1 MPLLSR
7 SATSRHD
14 TQWWLPRL
22 LVFLITCRFLLLIF
36 APHYDP
42 SESRYAEISRK
53 MVETGNWLTPQFD
66 YGVPFWAK
74 PPLSMWMS
82 ALGIQIFGANE
93 FGSRIFIFLAAMIVL
108 ALVAKAARREY
119 GKKSGVAAAA
129 MLMGMPLFFYCS
141 AAVMTDL
148 ALVLGT
154 TLSMVAFRQAML
166 SPSKGWGYGFFI
178 GLAIGLL
185 AKGPLAL
192 VLSMPP
198 IVAWIVLTGLWRRAW
213 TNLPWISGCF
223 LMLLIAV
230 PWYLMAEKRTPGF
243 LDYFIVGE
251 HWKRFTVKG
260 WKGDLY
266 GSGHP
271 ITPGAIWFF
280 ALVTTLPWCV
290 GLFAVPLRQWKNL
303 RSWALDGEG
312 RGAYWLLWAL
322 CPLVF
327 FTPARNVI
335 LPYPLPALPALALI
349 LVDISWRRSNAGT
362 HTGIHPL
369 HPGILGVSAALTGF
383 VVLAVMLMP
392 SASFQGSERNL
403 VKRFARDKQP
413 GDQLTYYGSRKYSAE
428 FYTQGKVL
436 LAKTVDELRS
446 QLDAPGRLFLQT
458 NPKRLSKFPSETQ
471 ARFTAVETFSDEST
485 LYVEQ
490 NATPEGKRLTPPPH
504 VIHL

>member
-1 MPLLSR
+1 MPQNHPATRSR
-7 SATSRHD
+7 D
-14 TQWWLPRL
+14 TQWWLTRL
-22 LVFLITCRFLLLIF
+22 LGFLIISRFLLLIIT
-36 APHYDP
+36 PHYDP

-82 ALGIQIFGANE
+82 ALGIQLFGANE

-119 GKKSGVAAAA
+119 GEKYGVVAAA

-148 ALVLGT
+148 ALALGT
-154 TLSMVAFRQAML
+154 TLAMVAFRQAML

-192 VLSMPP
+192 VLSVPP
-198 IVAWIVLTGLWRRAW
+198 IVGWIVLTGHWRRAW
-213 TNLPWISGCF
+213 TNIPWISGSF

-230 PWYLMAEKRTPGF
+230 PWYVMAEKSTPGF

-271 ITPGAIWFF
+271 IAPGAIWFF
-280 ALVTTLPWCV
+280 ALVTTLPWCL
-290 GLFAVPLRQWKNL
+290 GLWAVPFRKWKSLRA
-303 RSWALDGEG
+303 WALEGEG
-312 RGAYWLLWAL
+312 RGAYWLLWTL

-335 LPYPLPALPALALI
+335 LPYPLPALPALVLI
-349 LVDISWRRSNAGT
+349 LVDISWRRKNAGKQM
-362 HTGIHPL
+362 GFHPL
-369 HPGILGVSAALTGF
+369 HPCILWVSAGLTGM
-383 VVLAVMLMP
+383 VVFAILLMP
-392 SASFQGSERNL
+392 SASFQVSQRDL
-403 VKRFARDKQP
+403 VKRFTRDKQP
-413 GDQLTYYGSRKYSAE
+413 GDQLTIYQSRRYSAE

-436 LAKTVDELRS
+436 LTKTADDLRN
-446 QLDAPGRLFLQT
+446 QLDAPGRLFLQI
-458 NPKRLSKFPSETQ
+458 NPKRLKKLPVETQ
-471 ARFTAVETFSDEST
+471 ARLTEVETFSKEST

-490 NATPEGKRLTPPPH
+490 NAASAGK
-504 VIHL
+504 

>member
-1 MPLLSR
+1 MHSD
-7 SATSRHD
+7 SAVSSPRGIYG
-14 TQWWLPRL
+14 WLARL
-22 LVFLITCRFLLLIF
+22 LVFLIVCRFVLLIV

-66 YGVPFWAK
+66 YGVPFWGK

-82 ALGIQIFGANE
+82 AVGIQIFGPNE
-93 FGSRIFIFLAAMIVL
+93 FGSRIFIFLAAMVVL
-108 ALVAKAARREY
+108 LLVAKAARREY
-119 GKKSGVAAAA
+119 GDKSGLAAATI
-129 MLMGMPLFFYCS
+129 LMGMPLFFYCS

-154 TLSMVAFRQAML
+154 TLAMVAFRQTLL
-166 SPSKGWGYGFFI
+166 SSSKGWGYGVFI

-192 VLSMPP
+192 VIAMPP
-198 IVAWIVLTGLWRRAW
+198 IVGWVMLTGLWRRAW
-213 TNLPWISGCF
+213 TNVPWISGSV

-230 PWYLMAEKRTPGF
+230 PWYVMAEKRTPGF

-266 GSGHP
+266 GSGHAV
-271 ITPGAIWFF
+271 TPGAIWFF
-280 ALVTTLPWCV
+280 AVVTSIPWCL
-290 GLFAVPLRQWKNL
+290 GLIGVPFRQWKKS
-303 RSWALDGEG
+303 RSWALEADG
-312 RGAYWLLWAL
+312 RGAYWLLWTL
-322 CPLVF
+322 WPLVF

-335 LPYPLPALPALALI
+335 LPYPLPALPAFAILLAGL
-349 LVDISWRRSNAGT
+349 SWQRSNGGK

-383 VVLAVMLMP
+383 VVLAVLLLP
-392 SASFQGSERNL
+392 GASFQGSERNL
-403 VKRFARDKQP
+403 VKRFVRDKQP
-413 GDQLTYYGSRKYSAE
+413 GDQLCYYERRKYSGE

-436 LAKTVDELRS
+436 LAKTADDLRT
-446 QLDAPGRLFLQT
+446 QLDAPGRLFLQI
-458 NPKRLSKFPSETQ
+458 NPKRLNKLPTETQ
-471 ARFTAVETFSDEST
+471 ARFTKVETFSDEST

-490 NATPEGKRLTPPPH
+490 NATPEGKRLTPPP
-504 VIHL
+504 

>member
-1 MPLLSR
+1 MPPDSPISPPRSIHAWLSR
-7 SATSRHD
+7 LLGFLIACRFV
-14 TQWWLPRL
+14 LL
-22 LVFLITCRFLLLIF
+22 LV

-66 YGVPFWAK
+66 YGVPFWGK

-82 ALGIQIFGANE
+82 AVGIQIFGPNE
-93 FGSRIFIFLAAMIVL
+93 FGSRIFIFLAAMVVL
-108 ALVAKAARREY
+108 VLVAKAARREY
-119 GKKSGVAAAA
+119 GEKFGLAAATI
-129 MLMGMPLFFYCS
+129 LMGMPLFFYCS

-148 ALVLGT
+148 ALALGT
-154 TLSMVAFRQAML
+154 TLAMVGFRQAIL

-192 VLSMPP
+192 VLSIPP
-198 IVAWIVLTGLWRRAW
+198 IMAWVVLTGQWRRAW
-213 TNLPWISGCF
+213 TNIPWISGSL

-230 PWYLMAEKRTPGF
+230 PWYVMAEKRTPGF

-271 ITPGAIWFF
+271 VTPGAIWFF
-280 ALVTTLPWCV
+280 AIVTTLPWCA
-290 GLFAVPLRQWKNL
+290 GLLAVPFRHWKNL
-303 RSWALDGEG
+303 RSWALENEG

-349 LVDISWRRSNAGT
+349 LVEISWRRTQAGNR
-362 HTGIHPL
+362 TGFHPL
-369 HPGILGVSAALTGF
+369 HPIVLGVSAALTGF
-383 VVLAVMLMP
+383 VVVAVLLMP
-392 SASFQGSERNL
+392 SASFQSSERNL
-403 VKRFARDKQP
+403 VNRFAHDKQP
-413 GDQLTYYGSRKYSAE
+413 GDQLAYYESRKYSAE

-436 LAKTVDELRS
+436 LAKTADDLRS
-446 QLDAPGRLFLQT
+446 QLDAPGRLFLQF
-458 NPKRLSKFPSETQ
+458 NPKRFYRLPAETQ
-471 ARFTAVETFSDEST
+471 ARLTKVETFSKEST

-490 NATPEGKRLTPPPH
+490 NATTPH
-504 VIHL
+504 DSSIDTHEK